1 MIFLLCWSSLLNN
14 NLDMTREQHTLMHS
28 HVMCIVLIGISD
40 DKFDVDKFA
49 MQTFSSPVIS
59 ISMLDAA

>member
-1 MIFLLCWSSLLNN
+1 
-14 NLDMTREQHTLMHS
+14 MTREQHTLMHS